1 MSTTLLTTTMDTP
14 ALPTATELVL
24 LGGPFDGETVSI
36 YGRPYEFWMPIDLP
50 LSFEIDPLYERKPR
64 WVAIYTRVTDKNQ
77 YQYLET
83 RRD

>member
-1 MSTTLLTTTMDTP
+1 MDAPAFPATT
-14 ALPTATELVL
+14 EISL

-36 YGRPYEFWMPIDLP
+36 YGRPYEFWMPFEIDLP
-50 LSFEIDPLYERKPR
+50 LSIDPLYKRMPR

>member
-1 MSTTLLTTTMDTP
+1 MDTP
-14 ALPTATELVL
+14 AFPATTEISLFA
-24 LGGPFDGETVSI
+24 GPFDGETVSI
-36 YGRPYEFWMPIDLP
+36 CGRPYEFWMPIDLP
-50 LSFEIDPLYERKPR
+50 LPFGIDPLYEREPR

>member
-1 MSTTLLTTTMDTP
+1 MDTP
-14 ALPTATELVL
+14 EFPAATESVL
-24 LGGPFDGETVSI
+24 LGGPFDGETVNI

-50 LSFEIDPLYERKPR
+50 LSFEINPLHERMPR
-64 WVAIYTRVTDKNQ
+64 WVAIYIRVTDENQ

>member
-1 MSTTLLTTTMDTP
+1 MDTP
-14 ALPTATELVL
+14 ALPATTELL
-24 LGGPFDGETVSI
+24 LFGGPFDGETVSI
-36 YGRPYEFWMPIDLP
+36 YGRPYELWMPIDLP
-50 LSFEIDPLYERKPR
+50 ISFEIDPSCELAPR

>member
-1 MSTTLLTTTMDTP
+1 MDTP
-14 ALPTATELVL
+14 AFPATTEFVL

-36 YGRPYEFWMPIDLP
+36 YGRPYEFWMPIDLL
-50 LSFEIDPLYERKPR
+50 LSFEIDPLHERNPR
-64 WVAIYTRVTDKNQ
+64 WVAIYISVTDKNQ